1 MRLRLSLLAALV
13 ALPHAPSLAQDAGQ
27 APDKSK
33 VLIDRMRGMMRD
45 VGTLTYD
52 GESRVQ
58 MPDGKRTALSQT
70 KVVAERIDE
79 TGWKILVDGTFEF
92 ESGDAKKGNP
102 QNIRAAWDGRIL
114 SALQERRKVLRKTAP
129 KDLEVVRLEMNQAD
143 AAATVAWDLFATPP
157 YPALDTAQKI
167 EFEDPAKAGDLDCDV
182 IWVVPAAGK
191 NPPVPYRMFVA
202 KKDGL
207 PRRVEIFRPA
217 AARQTKDKRG
227 EAGIVVNFSN
237 LVAKPDPSGASFT
250 VDLPKGF
257 TLAPDKNLPSE
268 STSPA
273 PSTPSAPTQPTT
285 PAPAPVPAPAPS
297 AAPAFP
303 LLPTHKELL
312 QPGDAVPPFKL
323 KDFEGK
329 ERSFDEFKG
338 KVVVLDFWG
347 TWCLPCRMAMPTLQK
362 LHEKYADKGVV
373 VLGMNFESNP
383 KADPAKFKKDKGF
396 TYPSLAKAESIA
408 GSFNV
413 SSWPTFYVIGKD
425 GKVVWGGRG
434 LATPPGPP
442 RGESGV
448 TDYLES
454 NLTQAIEKALK

>member
-1 MRLRLSLLAALV
+1 MGTRVCLIAAILATPQAF
-13 ALPHAPSLAQDAGQ
+13 ALAQDATPS
-27 APDKSK
+27 PDRSK
-33 VLIDRMRGMMRD
+33 ALIGRMRGIMND
-45 VGTLTYD
+45 VGTIRYD

-58 MPDGKRTALSQT
+58 MPDGARIAVSKS
-70 KVVAERIDE
+70 KVVGERIDE
-79 TGWKILVDGTFEF
+79 GGWKILVDGTFEF
-92 ESGDAKKGNP
+92 EPADPKSPKKGNP

-114 SALQERRKVLRKTAP
+114 TALQEKRKVLRKTAP
-129 KDLEVVRLEMNQAD
+129 KDLDVVRLEMNQAD

-157 YPALDTAQKI
+157 YSSLDTAQKI
-167 EFEDPAKAGDLDCDV
+167 EFEDPEKAGDLDCDV

-217 AARQTKDKRG
+217 AARQAKEKRG
-227 EAGIVVNFSN
+227 EAGIVLSFSN
-237 LVAKPDPSGASFT
+237 MSLRNEKSGESFT
-250 VDLPKGF
+250 VALPKGF
-257 TLAPDKNLPSE
+257 TLAADKNLPVE
-268 STSPA
+268 PTGPA
-273 PSTPSAPTQPTT
+273 PSAPTPTT
-285 PAPAPVPAPAPS
+285 PAPTPSPAPSSS

-303 LLPTHKELL
+303 LLPTHNELL
-312 QPGDAVPPFKL
+312 QPGAAAPAFKL

-329 ERSFDEFKG
+329 ERTLEEFKG

-347 TWCLPCRMAMPTLQK
+347 TWCMPCRMAMPTLQK
-362 LHEKYADKGVV
+362 IHEKYADKGVV

-396 TYPSLAKAESIA
+396 TYPSLAKAETIA

-434 LATPPGPP
+434 LATPPGAP

-454 NLTQAIEKALK
+454 NLTQAIDKALK